1 MVYLERVM
9 EADWKQD
16 IHVECVAKCLTEQV
30 CEIDASQL
38 AFLKIIF

>member
-16 IHVECVAKCLTEQV
+16 IHVEFVEKCLTEQV
-30 CEIDASQL
+30 CEIDAPQ
-38 AFLKIIF
+38 